1 MNSNQ
6 YIYVYVYIYF
16 GIVCGV
22 SSGASSKN
30 EVWSPAGCPYFFFAD
45 LRLQGL
51 AKTPMFQN
59 KMDLSI
65 FGHTPICLGLPNTLM
80 PETTN
85 TPGHPKCEIVKTQT
99 TPHKLRWILEGV
111 AVMRQSGQHSGL
123 TQTSGHI
130 GQTHILICS
139 TCSHHTR
146 KNYIHI
152 FTNIHICIYTRIRT
166 YKCTCVYRVHMYT
179 SQIFPIWAWSQSFP
193 IWAWSQIF
201 PIWAWSQIFPIW
213 T

>member
-1 MNSNQ
+1 
-6 YIYVYVYIYF
+6 
-16 GIVCGV
+16 
-22 SSGASSKN
+22 
-30 EVWSPAGCPYFFFAD
+30 
-45 LRLQGL
+45 
-51 AKTPMFQN
+51 
-59 KMDLSI
+59 MDLSI

-130 GQTHILICS
+130 GQTHILIYS

-146 KNYIHI
+146 KKNIHI

-166 YKCTCVYRVHMYT
+166 YKCTFVYRVHMYT